1 VKTTLAIALFWILC
15 AGSASVARAMSA
27 SAAESNCNSALLKAW
42 GSDDEK

>member
-27 SAAESNCNSALLKAW
+27 SAAEFNDNSALRKARR
-42 GSDDEK
+42 